1 MRNSR
6 IQLGWTVT
14 SLTVQ
19 PAQDMVASSHP
30 RLHVGQPLNP
40 SFNQRFLSLAAF
52 FDRPPTRGQRPS
64 EYRFLARKATTCCPL
79 AIVSSGFINSH
90 NQPYGFKSGEAHQV
104 NNCFGMTRS
113 FKDTAR
119 ASAKRKH
126 MAGPT
131 EIRRL
136 RL

>member
-14 SLTVQ
+14 SLPGQ

-52 FDRPPTRGQRPS
+52 FDRPPTRGQTIGIPLFS
-64 EYRFLARKATTCCPL
+64 EKGNDLLPL
-79 AIVSSGFINSH
+79 GHCVVGI
-90 NQPYGFKSGEAHQV
+90 HQ
-104 NNCFGMTRS
+104 F
-113 FKDTAR
+113 A
-119 ASAKRKH
+119 
-126 MAGPT
+126 
-131 EIRRL
+131 
-136 RL
+136 